1 MDRQPAGPLPRRR
14 NLQEQAGTMAKFVLI
29 ALGAVVVI
37 AICGAGFLMVWDIPA
52 PSERVERVI
61 PDAKLPK

>member
-1 MDRQPAGPLPRRR
+1 
-14 NLQEQAGTMAKFVLI
+14 MAKFVLI
-29 ALGAVVVI
+29 ALAALVVI
-37 AICGAGFLMVWDIPA
+37 VIGGTGFLMIWDIPA

>member
-1 MDRQPAGPLPRRR
+1 
-14 NLQEQAGTMAKFVLI
+14 MAKFVLI
-29 ALGAVVVI
+29 AFAALIVI
-37 AICGAGFLMVWDIPA
+37 GGTGFLMIWDIPA

>member
-1 MDRQPAGPLPRRR
+1 
-14 NLQEQAGTMAKFVLI
+14 MAKFVLV
-29 ALGAVVVI
+29 ALGVLVVI
-37 AICGAGFLMVWDIPA
+37 VICGTGVLMVWDIPA

>member
-1 MDRQPAGPLPRRR
+1 
-14 NLQEQAGTMAKFVLI
+14 MAKFVLI
-29 ALGAVVVI
+29 AFAVLIVI
-37 AICGAGFLMVWDIPA
+37 GIGGAGVLMVWDIPA

>member
-1 MDRQPAGPLPRRR
+1 
-14 NLQEQAGTMAKFVLI
+14 MARFVLI
-29 ALGAVVVI
+29 ALAVLVVI
-37 AICGAGFLMVWDIPA
+37 VIGGAGFLMIWDIPA

>member
-1 MDRQPAGPLPRRR
+1 
-14 NLQEQAGTMAKFVLI
+14 MAKLVLI
-29 ALGAVVVI
+29 ALGVLVVI
-37 AICGAGFLMVWDIPA
+37 VIGGASVLMVWDIPA